1 MEKGH
6 VGVMCIDLALT
17 TNSALGPRAKFLRS
31 GLNPALPQV
40 NEIQTWVNADPGWVN
55 ASFDL
60 ALTRVQKILTW
71 VNTGF
76 RKY

>member
-1 MEKGH
+1 
-6 VGVMCIDLALT
+6 MCIDLALT

-60 ALTRVQKILTW
+60 ALTPGSENIKLGAE
-71 VNTGF
+71 NPNLG
-76 RKY
+76 